1 MGNVGGW
8 ESGLENVEDLVW
20 MEGDAEALS
29 LEDNSM
35 DGYTIAF
42 GIRNVTHIDRALKEA
57 HRVLRRGG
65 RFLCLEL
72 SHVSIP
78 GFQQVYDAYS
88 FAVIPAMGEL
98 VSGDRASYQYLVESI
113 RKFPPQVSRLR
124 LPSNSQEEMHSWSLL

>member
-57 HRVLRRGG
+57 HR
-65 RFLCLEL
+65 
-72 SHVSIP
+72 
-78 GFQQVYDAYS
+78 
-88 FAVIPAMGEL
+88 
-98 VSGDRASYQYLVESI
+98 
-113 RKFPPQVSRLR
+113 QVSTPCRYFVFSLCGLFDVWIARKIIDTTPNSFTKFSVVISQRLSGRR
-124 LPSNSQEEMHSWSLL
+124 LFSVCSLKQSERVSEQWHTF